1 MISVRNTAFAV
12 AFCVVGVASQA
23 EAGLI
28 VSPVGAVV
36 NSGGTQAGLTIDDT
50 FNQRGLVTP
59 FVSGVTDFA
68 TYIATDPL
76 HNPLPGNGEWA
87 SGTLGGLSP
96 QQTQAVVTYDLGRV
110 MAVNAMAL
118 WNDDLFGVGKMN
130 ILLSK
135 DGITFT
141 QVSTVYPTNNPFT
154 PPNLTAFGP
163 EVFGKPSG
171 GHAFGARYVQ
181 LELSGCPQPGG
192 PILQNGQPVPRCGI
206 AEVAFSK
213 VVPEPSSLALLGSGL
228 LGLARL
234 RRRKTKAHN
243 S

>member
-1 MISVRNTAFAV
+1 MTSVRNTAFAV
-12 AFCVVGVASQA
+12 AFCVVSAASQA
-23 EAGLI
+23 QAGLI

-36 NSGGTQAGLTIDDT
+36 NSGGTQPGLTINDT
-50 FNQRGLVTP
+50 FNQRGLATP

-68 TYIATDPL
+68 SYIATDPL

-96 QQTQAVVTYDLGRV
+96 TQTQAVVTYDLGRI

-141 QVSTVYPTNNPFT
+141 QVTTVFPTNNPFT
-154 PPNLTAFGP
+154 PPNLTP
-163 EVFGKPSG
+163 
-171 GHAFGARYVQ
+171 
-181 LELSGCPQPGG
+181 
-192 PILQNGQPVPRCGI
+192 
-206 AEVAFSK
+206 
-213 VVPEPSSLALLGSGL
+213 
-228 LGLARL
+228 
-234 RRRKTKAHN
+234 
-243 S
+243 